1 MHLLRICCVRCGD
14 GVHTRSQ
21 PCSLLAS
28 GPGVGKDGGFPGS
41 EVLTTRP
48 APNLEPRDPLAAR
61 GDLQT
66 AKGVGGVGP
75 ESQRIRECLFFNQ
88 KSFLTSMLVYPLNVS
103 PLNVTTL
110 QTH

>member
-75 ESQRIRECLFFNQ
+75 ESQRRRGRDRGEGSEDEPSTGLVLPKGKTGCLR
-88 KSFLTSMLVYPLNVS
+88 V
-103 PLNVTTL
+103 
-110 QTH
+110 